1 MNTSACSHRLTALF
15 TGLLLLTAFPGCSRS
30 HQDVVAPHLAA
41 IDDLRA
47 KLKRIAADLPA
58 PGTVQDTTAGP
69 ALEPAFVFND
79 DRDPSANADSL
90 HVAELTESDP
100 EMDLNLSA
108 NLVYALTWTTPEK
121 RRDASAFGDATLID
135 QTLQAA
141 TTLDYLVVHRLAE
154 LTLPAALDATS
165 FTDGAATVEGLVVR
179 LADEAVVA
187 TYVVHATIPDTVNY
201 EYREGE
207 DAAKRLAA
215 FARSALWSDAR
226 SKIQDKLA
234 AATGGTVTID

>member
-1 MNTSACSHRLTALF
+1 MNTTTCSHRLTALF

-58 PGTVQDTTAGP
+58 PGTVQDTTAEP
-69 ALEPAFVFND
+69 SLKPAFVFND
-79 DRDPSANADSL
+79 DRDPSANADCL

-135 QTLQAA
+135 QTLS
-141 TTLDYLVVHRLAE
+141 LIH
-154 LTLPAALDATS
+154 
-165 FTDGAATVEGLVVR
+165 
-179 LADEAVVA
+179 
-187 TYVVHATIPDTVNY
+187 I
-201 EYREGE
+201 
-207 DAAKRLAA
+207 
-215 FARSALWSDAR
+215 
-226 SKIQDKLA
+226 
-234 AATGGTVTID
+234 